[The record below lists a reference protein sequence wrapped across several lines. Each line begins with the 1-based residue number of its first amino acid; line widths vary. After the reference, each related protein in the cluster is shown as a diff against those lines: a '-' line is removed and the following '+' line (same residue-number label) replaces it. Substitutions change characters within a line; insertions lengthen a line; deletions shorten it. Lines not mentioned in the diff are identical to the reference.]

1 MVRASVIVVGVQGS
15 PADEW
20 LIRYAANLAELSD
33 ARLQAVHVRALDN
46 LDPATERL
54 EKDRRLLGELG
65 GTLFEARSGDPASGL
80 IEAAREVGAC
90 QLVIGSRHRW
100 RLSRLLNG
108 STVTEQVLRARRP
121 ARPGR
126 ERRAAGQD
134 QPRMVSPAHQPS
146 QHPRA

>member
-1 MVRASVIVVGVQGS
+1 MLDLVPLRQGS

-20 LIRYAANLAELSD
+20 LIRCAANLAGLSD

-65 GTLFEARSGDPASGL
+65 GTLIEVRSGDPASGL
-80 IEAAREVGAC
+80 IEAARDAGAC

-108 STVTEQVLRARRP
+108 STVTEQVLRAAGDLP
-121 ARPGR
+121 VQVVNVG
-126 ERRAAGQD
+126 AAGQD
-134 QPRMVSPAHQPS
+134 QPRMAPPAHQPRQRPS
-146 QHPRA
+146 A